1 MLTYDVQIHA
11 IRDLG
16 RGRRPHQLRWR
27 VGKNPHSATFAT
39 FPLADGRRAELLTAM
54 RKGEQFETET
64 GLPASEF
71 RKLNQ
76 VSWFAHAKEY
86 AEAKWSR
93 SSAKNRATRA
103 DALATLTEALVTDR
117 RGKPDPKVLR
127 RALSCWAFNFSEHL
141 AEPPEEITSALAWVT
156 KKSIPLVHL
165 DDSENVRRGLEA
177 IARLMDG
184 SVAADTTLTRKR
196 MVFNNA
202 LRYAVERRRLPSN
215 PLQFVDWTPPATSDE
230 IDFRWVPSPAQGR
243 ALLNAAGQVSA
254 RGRHLRAF
262 YGCIL
267 YAATRPAE
275 ATNLRLVDC
284 SLPESG
290 WGELVLGSS
299 SPRVG
304 SRWTDDGQSHEERGL
319 KRRARNAT
327 REVPIPPVLV
337 QLIREHVD
345 AYGVAE
351 DGRLFRAARGGR
363 LLTKETAAV
372 WKRAREIALTPKEL
386 KTKLAE
392 VPYSCRHTAVSGW
405 LAAGVDQTE
414 VARRAGHSVA
424 VLLRFYA
431 KVINGRQE
439 RANGLIERFLDG
451 DEPAA

>member
-1 MLTYDVQIHA
+1 MH
-11 IRDLG
+11 
-16 RGRRPHQLRWR
+16 P
-27 VGKNPHSATFAT
+27 
-39 FPLADGRRAELLTAM
+39 
-54 RKGEQFETET
+54 
-64 GLPASEF
+64 
-71 RKLNQ
+71 
-76 VSWFAHAKEY
+76 
-86 AEAKWSR
+86 
-93 SSAKNRATRA
+93 
-103 DALATLTEALVTDR
+103 
-117 RGKPDPKVLR
+117 
-127 RALSCWAFNFSEHL
+127 
-141 AEPPEEITSALAWVT
+141 
-156 KKSIPLVHL
+156 
-165 DDSENVRRGLEA
+165 VRR
-177 IARLMDG
+177 D
-184 SVAADTTLTRKR
+184 AA
-196 MVFNNA
+196 
-202 LRYAVERRRLPSN
+202 
-215 PLQFVDWTPPATSDE
+215 
-230 IDFRWVPSPAQGR
+230 
-243 ALLNAAGQVSA
+243 
-254 RGRHLRAF
+254 
-262 YGCIL
+262 
-267 YAATRPAE
+267 AE

-284 SLPESG
+284 TLPESG

-304 SRWTDDGQSHEERGL
+304 SRWTNDGQSHEERGL

-337 QLIREHVD
+337 QLLREHVA
-345 AYGVAE
+345 AYGVAP

-372 WKRAREIALTPKEL
+372 WKRARGIALTPKEL